1 MIKFLQFGFLT
12 MFYVSLFF
20 IISIFSSTPLIT
32 FFILCVA
39 LGIPFNMLVE
49 KSIEEILKNK

>member
-20 IISIFSSTPLIT
+20 VLLIFSNTPLIT

-49 KSIEEILKNK
+49 KSIEEVLNK